1 MSMQRLD
8 GVDDPFTPL
17 SDEEHFPISP
27 MQSPAWR
34 GVRVAVATRMFL
46 ANTNEALDRTIE
58 WKSDKK
64 QCFVCGRGSHLQV
77 IVSRTY
83 KYRKCRRHLT
93 EAERGAFERF
103 LH

>member
-1 MSMQRLD
+1 MQRLD
-8 GVDDPFTPL
+8 GVDDPFAPL

-27 MQSPAWR
+27 INSPAWR

-46 ANTNEALDRTIE
+46 ANTDEALPRTVV
-58 WKSDKK
+58 WKENKR

-77 IVSRTY
+77 IVSSSY
-83 KYRKCRRHLT
+83 KYRKCRKHLT
-93 EAERGAFERF
+93 VSERKAFERL